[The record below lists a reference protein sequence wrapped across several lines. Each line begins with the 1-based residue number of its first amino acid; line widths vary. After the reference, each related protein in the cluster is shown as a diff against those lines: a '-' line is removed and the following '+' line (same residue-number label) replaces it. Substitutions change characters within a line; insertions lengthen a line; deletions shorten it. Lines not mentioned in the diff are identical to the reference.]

1 MEFLSKL
8 EQLPFSMWLLQTP
21 YPTILFMHSMGMSR
35 VAGSTAVIALRLL
48 CFPPKIL
55 IKPMERLYP
64 WMWWG
69 FAINAITGSAL
80 LIADATTKLTNPD
93 FGVKMLFVFAGIAV
107 LKIMRK
113 KVFGDPQLD
122 QAPVSGTAKGL
133 AWISLTCWVGA
144 ITAGRLLAYVGPVSG
159 LSGVKNLGGWG
170 AGRDPS

>member
-1 MEFLSKL
+1 MAL
-8 EQLPFSMWLLQTP
+8 
-21 YPTILFMHSMGMSR
+21 
-35 VAGSTAVIALRLL
+35 VAGFNAVIDLRLL
-48 CFPPKIL
+48 GMSPKIP

-69 FAINAITGSAL
+69 FAINAVTGSCL

-93 FGVKMLFVFAGIAV
+93 FGVKMVFVFSGIVV

-122 QAPVSGTAKGL
+122 KGPVSGTAKGL
-133 AWISLTCWVGA
+133 AWVSLFCWIGA

-159 LSGVKNLGGWG
+159 LPGLKN
-170 AGRDPS
+170 